1 MREGQN
7 PAKFVTEVAKPSRIT
22 VAVLTYIPF
31 LSGYF
36 AQSLDVLKACLES
49 IWTNTTMPFDL
60 MVFDNGSGPETVG
73 YLNSLLE
80 EGKLQYL
87 ILSEN

>member
-7 PAKFVTEVAKPSRIT
+7 PAKFVNEVEKPNRIT

-36 AQSLDVLKACLES
+36 AQSLDVLKVCLES
-49 IWTNTTMPFDL
+49 IWANTMMPYNDA
-60 MVFDNGSGPETVG
+60 V
-73 YLNSLLE
+73 
-80 EGKLQYL
+80 
-87 ILSEN
+87 